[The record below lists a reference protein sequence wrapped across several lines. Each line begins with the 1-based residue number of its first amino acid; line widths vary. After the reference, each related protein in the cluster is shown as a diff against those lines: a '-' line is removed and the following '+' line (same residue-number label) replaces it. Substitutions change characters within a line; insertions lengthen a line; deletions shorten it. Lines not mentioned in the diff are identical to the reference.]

1 MAASGWRLA
10 LRLLHPAPMSSVV
23 PFIKRFVPGLAPVS
37 LGERLRASIGAL
49 VGILVTGLVAS
60 LALGGSDVPLLIA
73 PMGASAVLLFA
84 VPTSPLAQPWSI
96 IGGNTVSALIGVTCA
111 RYVADPMLAAALAA
125 GLAIGVMMALRCLHP
140 PSGAV
145 ALTAVLGGPA
155 IEAAGYGFV
164 LWPVGVNSVLL
175 LGVALLFN
183 NLTGRRY
190 PHLTQPVPANPHK
203 TTDPLPSSRLGIT
216 RDDISAVLAQYDQ
229 VVPVAPDDL
238 EDILHRAEIRAYD
251 RRSGGVTCEQVM
263 SRDVRTVGVKTNLRE
278 ALRHLREHH
287 VKALPVVDAD
297 NRVVGIVT
305 QTDLLDKA
313 DWGMSAM
320 GSGLGWRLRAISNSD
335 RPLKG
340 KVEDIMSTPVRA
352 ARPDTHIARLVPFM
366 ADQGLHH
373 LPVVDEDS
381 RLVGMV
387 TQSDVVA
394 ALFAVAAHEGELDAD
409 LRQAG

>member
-1 MAASGWRLA
+1 
-10 LRLLHPAPMSSVV
+10 MSAVL
-23 PFIKRFVPGLAPVS
+23 PFLKRFVPRLAPVS
-37 LGERLRASIGAL
+37 LGERLRASVGAL
-49 VGILVTGLVAS
+49 VGILVTGLVAG
-60 LALGGSDVPLLIA
+60 LALGGSSDVPLLIA

-96 IGGNTVSALIGVTCA
+96 MGGNLVSALIGVTCA
-111 RYVADPMLAAALAA
+111 HHVADPMLAAALAA
-125 GLAIGVMMALRCLHP
+125 SLTIAAMMALRCLHP

-155 IEAAGYGFV
+155 IEGAGYGFV
-164 LWPVGVNSVLL
+164 LWPVGVNSALL
-175 LGVALLFN
+175 LAMALVFN

-190 PHLTQPVPANPHK
+190 PHLAPTPQVNPHR
-203 TTDPLPSSRLGIT
+203 TADPLPSGRLGVT

-238 EDILHRAEIRAYD
+238 EDILHRAEVRAYD
-251 RRSGGVTCEQVM
+251 RRSGGVTCAQIM
-263 SRDVRTVGVKTNLRE
+263 SRDLRTVGIKTSLRE

-287 VKALPVVDAD
+287 IKALPVVDAD

-313 DWGMSAM
+313 DWGMSAT

-335 RPLKG
+335 RPLRG
-340 KVEDIMSTPVRA
+340 KVEDIMSAPVRA
-352 ARPDTHIARLVPFM
+352 ARPDTHVARLVPLM
-366 ADQGLHH
+366 ADAGLHH
-373 LPVVDEDS
+373 LPVVEDDG

-394 ALFAVAAHEGELDAD
+394 ALFTVAANEGELDAG
-409 LRQAG
+409 LSKAFVQ

>member
-1 MAASGWRLA
+1 
-10 LRLLHPAPMSSVV
+10 MSSVV
-23 PFIKRFVPGLAPVS
+23 PFIKQFVPGLAPVS
-37 LGERLRASIGAL
+37 LGERLRASMGAL
-49 VGILVTGLVAS
+49 VGILITGLIAS
-60 LALGGSDVPLLIA
+60 LALGGTSDVPLLIA

-96 IGGNTVSALIGVTCA
+96 IGGNAVSALIGVTCA

-125 GLAIGVMMALRCLHP
+125 GLAIAVMMALRCLHP

-145 ALTAVLGGPA
+145 ALTAVLGGPT

-164 LWPVGVNSVLL
+164 LWPVGVNSALL

-190 PHLTQPVPANPHK
+190 PHLSQPTPANPHK
-203 TTDPLPSSRLGIT
+203 TADPLPSGRLGIT

-229 VVPVAPDDL
+229 IVPVAPDEL

-251 RRSGGVTCEQVM
+251 RRSGGVTCGQIM
-263 SRDVRTVGVKTNLRE
+263 SKDVRTVGIKTSLRE

-313 DWGMSAM
+313 DWGMSAT

-373 LPVVDEDS
+373 LPVVDEDG

-394 ALFAVAAHEGELDAD
+394 ALFAVAAHEGEFAAD
-409 LRQAG
+409 LRQAS

>member
-1 MAASGWRLA
+1 
-10 LRLLHPAPMSSVV
+10 MSTIL

-49 VGILVTGLVAS
+49 IGILVTGVIAS
-60 LALGGSDVPLLIA
+60 LALAGSDVPLLIA

-111 RYVADPMLAAALAA
+111 RYVGDPMVAAALAA
-125 GLAIGVMMALRCLHP
+125 GLAIAAMMALRCLHP

-155 IEAAGYGFV
+155 IQAAGYGFV
-164 LWPVGVNSVLL
+164 LWPVGVNSLL
-175 LGVALLFN
+175 LLVAALLFN

-190 PHLTQPVPANPHK
+190 PHLTQPAPANTHK
-203 TTDPLPSSRLGIT
+203 TADLLPSARLGVT
-216 RDDISAVLAQYDQ
+216 RDDISAVLAQYDL
-229 VVPVAPDDL
+229 VLPVATDDL

-251 RRSGGVTCEQVM
+251 RRSGGITCAQVM
-263 SRDVRTVGVKTNLRE
+263 SKDVQSVGPKTSLRE

-287 VKALPVVDAD
+287 IKALPVVDLD
-297 NRVVGIVT
+297 SRVIGILT

-313 DWGMSAM
+313 DWGMSAT

-335 RPLKG
+335 RALKG
-340 KVEDIMSTPVRA
+340 KVEDIMSAPVKA
-352 ARPDTHIARLVPFM
+352 ARPETHLAQIVPFM
-366 ADQGLHH
+366 ADAGLHH
-373 LPVVDEDS
+373 LPVVDADG

-387 TQSDVVA
+387 TQSDVMA
-394 ALFAVAAHEGELDAD
+394 AMFAVATDDPKEKAPEAP
-409 LRQAG
+409 LRVESENDGKSLKAL

>member
-1 MAASGWRLA
+1 
-10 LRLLHPAPMSSVV
+10 MSTIL

-49 VGILVTGLVAS
+49 IGILVTGVIAS

-111 RYVADPMLAAALAA
+111 RYVGDPMVAAALAA
-125 GLAIGVMMALRCLHP
+125 GLAIAAMMALRCLHP

-155 IEAAGYGFV
+155 IQAAGYGFV
-164 LWPVGVNSVLL
+164 LWPVGVNSLL
-175 LGVALLFN
+175 LLVAALLFN

-190 PHLTQPVPANPHK
+190 PHLTQPAPANTHK
-203 TTDPLPSSRLGIT
+203 TADPLPSARLGVT
-216 RDDISAVLAQYDQ
+216 RDDISAVLAQYDL
-229 VVPVAPDDL
+229 VLPVATDDL

-251 RRSGGVTCEQVM
+251 RRSGGITCEQVM
-263 SRDVRTVGVKTNLRE
+263 SKDVQSVGPKTSLRE

-287 VKALPVVDAD
+287 IKALPVVDLD
-297 NRVVGIVT
+297 NRVVGILT

-335 RPLKG
+335 RALKG
-340 KVEDIMSTPVRA
+340 KVEDIMSAPVKA
-352 ARPDTHIARLVPFM
+352 ARPETHLAQIVPFM
-366 ADQGLHH
+366 ADAGLHH
-373 LPVVDEDS
+373 LPVVDADG

-387 TQSDVVA
+387 TQSDVMA
-394 ALFAVAAHEGELDAD
+394 AMFAVATDDPKEKAPEAPLQVESENDGKSLKA
-409 LRQAG
+409 L

>member
-1 MAASGWRLA
+1 
-10 LRLLHPAPMSSVV
+10 MSSVL

-49 VGILVTGLVAS
+49 IGILVTGVIAS
-60 LALGGSDVPLLIA
+60 MALGGSDVPLLIA

-96 IGGNTVSALIGVTCA
+96 IGGNTISALIGVTCA
-111 RYVADPMLAAALAA
+111 RYVGDPVVAAALAA
-125 GLAIGVMMALRCLHP
+125 GLAIAAMMALRCLHP

-155 IEAAGYGFV
+155 IQAAGYGFV
-164 LWPVGVNSVLL
+164 LWPVGVNSLL
-175 LGVALLFN
+175 LLVAALLFN

-190 PHLTQPVPANPHK
+190 PHLTQPAPANTHR
-203 TTDPLPSSRLGIT
+203 TADPLPSARLGVT
-216 RDDISAVLAQYDQ
+216 RDDISAVLAQYDL
-229 VVPVAPDDL
+229 VLPVATDDL

-251 RRSGGVTCEQVM
+251 RRSGGITCAQVM
-263 SRDVRTVGVKTNLRE
+263 SKDVQSVGPKTSLRE

-287 VKALPVVDAD
+287 IKALPVVDLD
-297 NRVVGIVT
+297 NRVVGILT

-335 RPLKG
+335 RALKG
-340 KVEDIMSTPVRA
+340 KVEDIMSAPVKA
-352 ARPDTHIARLVPFM
+352 ARPETHLAQIVPFM
-366 ADQGLHH
+366 ADAGLHH
-373 LPVVDEDS
+373 LPVVDEDG

-387 TQSDVVA
+387 TQSDVMA
-394 ALFAVAAHEGELDAD
+394 AMFAVATDDAKERAPEEAPF
-409 LRQAG
+409 LPESEAAAGR

>member
-1 MAASGWRLA
+1 
-10 LRLLHPAPMSSVV
+10 MSTIL

-49 VGILVTGLVAS
+49 IGILVTGVIAS

-111 RYVADPMLAAALAA
+111 RYVGDPMVAAALAA
-125 GLAIGVMMALRCLHP
+125 GLAIAAMMALRCLHP

-155 IEAAGYGFV
+155 IQAAGYGFV
-164 LWPVGVNSVLL
+164 LWPVGVNSLL
-175 LGVALLFN
+175 LLVAALLFN

-190 PHLTQPVPANPHK
+190 PHLTQPVPANTHK
-203 TTDPLPSSRLGIT
+203 TADPLPSARLGVT
-216 RDDISAVLAQYDQ
+216 RDDISAVLAQYDL
-229 VVPVAPDDL
+229 VLPVATDDL

-251 RRSGGVTCEQVM
+251 RRSGGITCAHVM
-263 SRDVRTVGVKTNLRE
+263 SKDVQSVGPKTSLRE

-287 VKALPVVDAD
+287 IKALPVVDLD
-297 NRVVGIVT
+297 NRVVGILT

-335 RPLKG
+335 RALKG
-340 KVEDIMSTPVRA
+340 KVEDIMSAPVKA
-352 ARPDTHIARLVPFM
+352 ARPETHLAQIVPFM
-366 ADQGLHH
+366 ADAGLHH
-373 LPVVDEDS
+373 LPVVDADG

-387 TQSDVVA
+387 TQSDVMA
-394 ALFAVAAHEGELDAD
+394 AMFAVATDDPKEKAPEAPLQVESESDGKSLKVF
-409 LRQAG
+409 

>member
-1 MAASGWRLA
+1 
-10 LRLLHPAPMSSVV
+10 MSSVI

-49 VGILVTGLVAS
+49 IGILVTGVIAS

-111 RYVADPMLAAALAA
+111 GYVGDPMLAAALAA
-125 GLAIGVMMALRCLHP
+125 GLSIAVMMALRCLHP

-155 IEAAGYGFV
+155 IQAAGYGFV
-164 LWPVGVNSVLL
+164 VWPVLVNSLL
-175 LGVALLFN
+175 LLVAALLFN

-190 PHLTQPVPANPHK
+190 PHLTPPAPANSHR
-203 TTDPLPSSRLGIT
+203 TADPLPSARLGVT
-216 RDDISAVLAQYDQ
+216 RDDISAVLAQYDL
-229 VVPVAPDDL
+229 VLPVATDDL
-238 EDILHRAEIRAYD
+238 EDILHRAELRAYD
-251 RRSGGVTCEQVM
+251 RRSGGITCAQVM
-263 SRDVRTVGVKTNLRE
+263 SRDVQSVGPKTSLRE

-287 VKALPVVDAD
+287 IKALPVVDLD
-297 NRVVGIVT
+297 KRVIGILT

-313 DWGMSAM
+313 DWGMSAT
-320 GSGLGWRLRAISNSD
+320 GSGLGWRLRDISNSD
-335 RPLKG
+335 RGLKG
-340 KVEDIMSTPVRA
+340 KVEDIMRAPVKA
-352 ARPDTHIARLVPFM
+352 ARPETHLAQIVPFM
-366 ADQGLHH
+366 ADAGLHH
-373 LPVVDEDS
+373 LPVVDEDG

-387 TQSDVVA
+387 TQSDVMA
-394 ALFAVAAHEGELDAD
+394 AMFAVAADKSA
-409 LRQAG
+409 